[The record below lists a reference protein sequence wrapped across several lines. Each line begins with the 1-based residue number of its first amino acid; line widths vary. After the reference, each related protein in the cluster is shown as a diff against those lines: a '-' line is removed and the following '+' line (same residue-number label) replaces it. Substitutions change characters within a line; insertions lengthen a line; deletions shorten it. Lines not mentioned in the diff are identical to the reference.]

1 MTPTDTTDEQSH
13 EALFMT
19 ELLDSINPRAC
30 EVCLGTGQGWYL
42 GWSQGYE
49 DCETCDG
56 TGFRAEQS

>member
-1 MTPTDTTDEQSH
+1 
-13 EALFMT
+13 MT